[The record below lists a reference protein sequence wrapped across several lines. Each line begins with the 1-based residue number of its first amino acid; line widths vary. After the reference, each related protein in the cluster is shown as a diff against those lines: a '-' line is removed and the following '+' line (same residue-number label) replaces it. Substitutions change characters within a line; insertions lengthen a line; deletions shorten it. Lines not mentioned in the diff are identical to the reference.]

1 MTTHPVMRR
10 PARKVGR
17 VTALLAYDGPIATAL
32 LRVFQFFLVGM
43 SFLAC
48 LAPVLL
54 FDALVGWQPTHLAL
68 WLGAA
73 SLLPVAPAVLGALSA
88 ARRVLLVPGETG
100 PARTFWRSFARG
112 LRSLWWLAAAV
123 SAAVLVIGYD
133 LALLGDSDTVLLVAT
148 IGLAL
153 LLVLVVG
160 SSSVAEARDISRP
173 RALIVAAIRA
183 IIARPHVAL
192 SWVVL
197 VAAGVGASMLPVIGG
212 TVALFAP
219 ALVACAIVIC
229 NRALNFVADDKEI
242 SS

>member
-1 MTTHPVMRR
+1 MTTHPVTRG
-10 PARKVGR
+10 PSPKVGR
-17 VTALLAYDGPIATAL
+17 IIAMLAYDGPIATAL
-32 LRVFQFFLVGM
+32 LRVFQFFLVAV
-43 SFLAC
+43 SFVAC

-88 ARRVLLVPGETG
+88 ARRVLLVSGGTG
-100 PARTFWRSFARG
+100 PARTFWRGFARG
-112 LRSLWWLAAAV
+112 VRSLWWLAAAM

-133 LALLGDSDTVLLVAT
+133 LALMGDSDTMLLFAT
-148 IGLAL
+148 LGLSL

-160 SSSVAEARDISRP
+160 ISSVAESSATTRP
-173 RALIVAAIRA
+173 RALTVAAVRA

-192 SWVVL
+192 SWVL
-197 VAAGVGASMLPVIGG
+197 LIAAGVGASILPMIGG

-219 ALVACAIVIC
+219 ALVASAIVIC
-229 NRALNFVADDKEI
+229 NRTLNFIADDKEL
-242 SS
+242 SW

>member
-1 MTTHPVMRR
+1 MTSHPIARR
-10 PARKVGR
+10 PSRRVGR
-17 VTALLAYDGPIATAL
+17 VAALLAYDGPIATAL
-32 LRVFQFFLVGM
+32 LRVFQFFLVAV

-48 LAPVLL
+48 LAPMLL

-73 SLLPVAPAVLGALSA
+73 SLLPVAPAVLGALCA
-88 ARRVLLVPGETG
+88 ARRVLLMPGERG
-100 PARTFWRSFARG
+100 PARTFWRGFGRG
-112 LRSLWWLAAAV
+112 VRSLWWVAAGV

-133 LALLGDSDTVLLVAT
+133 LALLGDSDTMLLVAT

-153 LLVLVVG
+153 LLALIVG
-160 SSSVAEARDISRP
+160 ISSVAESCTTTRP
-173 RALIVAAIRA
+173 RALLVAAVRA

-192 SWVVL
+192 SWVL
-197 VAAGVGASMLPVIGG
+197 LIAAGVGASMLPVIGG

-219 ALVACAIVIC
+219 ALVACGIVIC
-229 NRALNFVADDKEI
+229 NRTLNFLADNKEL